1 MKFKSKI
8 KLSISILILIF
19 IFFTLFVKKKKNNY
33 YYPENN
39 LEKKVINFQGNDL
52 FSNEHLVFKNSNSN
66 NRFTIINIWAS
77 WCVPCKSEHKFISFL
92 AENKN
97 VNIIGLNYKDK
108 TKNAIKF
115 LEELGNPYD
124 FVFKDYNG
132 LISIEL
138 GAFGVPETYLID
150 GKGFIIK
157 KFIGP
162 IDKKKYKQ
170 IDKLLK
176 S

>member
-1 MKFKSKI
+1 M
-8 KLSISILILIF
+8 
-19 IFFTLFVKKKKNNY
+19 
-33 YYPENN
+33 
-39 LEKKVINFQGNDL
+39 
-52 FSNEHLVFKNSNSN
+52 
-66 NRFTIINIWAS
+66 
-77 WCVPCKSEHKFISFL
+77 
-92 AENKN
+92 
-97 VNIIGLNYKDK
+97 NYKDK